1 MPPIP
6 ETVLFKMIDLTTG
19 LPWSKASTLKE
30 TISAKE
36 AFWKK
41 YFEQNWG
48 RIPGSV
54 RDNAHDIDKDKMK
67 IEYVAIEHDLDD
79 LLQMLPPRNC
89 FEWELNT
96 PLTTQ
101 PQRKGPTL
109 ITPLDIAVTKGQS
122 RTVVERCEAV
132 LKPDL

>member
-41 YFEQNWG
+41 YCMFASFDYRAYSDTG
-48 RIPGSV
+48 RVQVKNG
-54 RDNAHDIDKDKMK
+54 
-67 IEYVAIEHDLDD
+67 
-79 LLQMLPPRNC
+79 
-89 FEWELNT
+89 
-96 PLTTQ
+96 
-101 PQRKGPTL
+101 
-109 ITPLDIAVTKGQS
+109 
-122 RTVVERCEAV
+122 RTN
-132 LKPDL
+132 